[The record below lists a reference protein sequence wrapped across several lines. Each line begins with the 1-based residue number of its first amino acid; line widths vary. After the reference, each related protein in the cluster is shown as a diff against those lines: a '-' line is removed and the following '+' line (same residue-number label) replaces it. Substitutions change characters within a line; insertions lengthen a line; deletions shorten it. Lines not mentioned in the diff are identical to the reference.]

1 MNEGNSRFR
10 LGVVGVIVLALFS
23 GLLARLWFLQVADSK
38 GFAAQT
44 ERNRVRTLKDPPV
57 RGSILDD
64 KGNPVVQNTLVDEIT
79 VKRGLTAEQ
88 TDIMAKNLGSLL
100 LRSKKSI
107 LDDMNSP
114 RFSPYEPVVVAKKID
129 YDSLVYIE
137 EHPELF
143 PGVEATRRT
152 TRDYAFGDLGSHLIG
167 YVAAINKNELKLR
180 KGEGYGQS
188 DQIGKQGVEQLFETE
203 LRGVPRTRKL
213 EVDSR
218 GRFVQVLSDTPAQ
231 AGHDVQLTMDAG
243 VQKIAEESLAQGMLG
258 ARRLRSTTG
267 NGGLLKADGGA
278 VVVLNANDGSVVA
291 LASAP
296 TYPVS
301 QFTNGIPADEFQK
314 LTDPAQSNYPLID
327 RATQGLYA
335 PGSTFK
341 LISSI
346 AGLED
351 GAITPD
357 YSYNDRG
364 FIDVGNGQKLYN
376 AQHESHGFVTVKRAL
391 TVSSDVFFFN
401 LGFQVWRE
409 HQADKESTDPKSP
422 IYAIQQTAH
431 EFGFGAAT
439 GIGLPDEARGRI
451 PDLNFKNQFNQNNP
465 DPGSK
470 VWLPG
475 DNMNVAVG
483 QGDVLVT
490 PLQLATAYAAFANGG
505 TLYQPRVASKILE
518 NSGVAGA
525 GKVIRDLPS
534 QPIAKIKIPDEVRKP
549 ILEGLEGA
557 VCDPEGTAYAAFQ
570 DYICG
575 TVAGKTGTAQTSHN
589 QQDNALFCGFS
600 PAEPPA
606 ADSGQPQY
614 VVCVVVEH
622 GGFGGSVAAPIARRI
637 FDYLGGN
644 TNPAPVKL
652 APTSATRND

>member
-1 MNEGNSRFR
+1 MTEGNSRFR

-23 GLLARLWFLQVADSK
+23 ALLARLWFLQVADSQ

-57 RGSILDD
+57 RGSIIDD
-64 KGNPVVQNTLVDEIT
+64 KGNPIVQNTLVDEIT
-79 VKRGLTAEQ
+79 VKRGLTPEQ
-88 TDIMAKNLGSLL
+88 TDITATNLGRVL
-100 LRSKKSI
+100 LRSKKSV
-107 LDDMNSP
+107 LDALDSP
-114 RFSPYEPVVVAKKID
+114 LFSPYEPVVVAKQVD
-129 YDSLVYIE
+129 YTSLVYIE

-152 TRDYAFGDLGSHLIG
+152 TRDYVYNDLGAHLIG

-180 KGEGYGQS
+180 KDEGYGQS

-231 AGHDVQLTMDAG
+231 AGHDVQLTLDAG
-243 VQKIAEESLAQGMLG
+243 VQKIAEESLNEGMQG
-258 ARRLRSTTG
+258 ARSLHSTTG
-267 NGGLLKADGGA
+267 NGGLLKADAGA

-296 TYPVS
+296 SYPVS
-301 QFTNGIPADEFQK
+301 QFTNGIPANAFSR
-314 LTDPAQSNYPLID
+314 LTDPSANFPLID
-327 RATQGLYA
+327 RATQGQYA

-341 LISSI
+341 PFTAI
-346 AGLED
+346 AALGS
-351 GAITPD
+351 GNITPD
-357 YSYNDRG
+357 FSYDDKG
-364 FIDVGNGQKLYN
+364 FIDLGNGQKLYN
-376 AQHESHGFVTVKRAL
+376 AQHAAHGFVNVQRAL

-401 LGFQVWRE
+401 LGFRLWYP
-409 HQADKESTDPKSP
+409 HQNEKESTDPKSP
-422 IYAIQQTAH
+422 LYVIQQTAR
-431 EFGFGAAT
+431 EFGFGEPT
-439 GIGLPDEARGRI
+439 GIGLPDEAKGRV
-451 PDLNFKNQFNQNNP
+451 PDLNFKLLFNKNNP
-465 DPGSK
+465 DPGAK

-475 DNMNVAVG
+475 DNANLAVG
-483 QGDVLVT
+483 QGDLLVT

-525 GKVIRDLPS
+525 GKVVRDLPS
-534 QPIAKIKIPDEVRKP
+534 QPVAKIKIPDDTHKT
-549 ILEGLEGA
+549 ILAGLEGA

-570 DYICG
+570 GYQCG
-575 TVAGKTGTAQTSHN
+575 SVAGKTGTAQTSNN

-600 PAEPPA
+600 PADPPA
-606 ADSGQPQY
+606 PDSGQPQY
-614 VVCVVVEH
+614 VVCAVVEH

-644 TNPAPVKL
+644 ANPPPVRVNAPKQ
-652 APTSATRND
+652 D

>member
-1 MNEGNSRFR
+1 MTEGNSRFR

-23 GLLARLWFLQVADSK
+23 ALFARLWFLQVADSK

-44 ERNRVRTLKDPPV
+44 ERNRVRTVKDPPV

-79 VKRGLTAEQ
+79 VKRGLSAEQ
-88 TDIMAKNLGSLL
+88 TDITATNLGRLL
-100 LRSKKSI
+100 LRSKQSI
-107 LDDMNSP
+107 LDDLSSP
-114 RFSPYEPVVVAKKID
+114 QFSPYEPVVVAKQVD
-129 YDSLVYIE
+129 FDSLVYVE

-152 TRDYAFGDLGSHLIG
+152 TRDYVFNDLGAHLIG
-167 YVAAINKNELKLR
+167 YVAAINKQELKIHQ
-180 KGEGYGQS
+180 GQGYGQS
-188 DQIGKQGVEQLFETE
+188 DQIGKQGVEQLFESE
-203 LRGVPRTRKL
+203 LRGVPRTRRL

-243 VQKIAEESLAQGMLG
+243 VQGIAEQSLAQGMLG
-258 ARRLRSTTG
+258 ARSLHSTTG
-267 NGGLLKADGGA
+267 NGGLLKADAGA
-278 VVVLNANDGSVVA
+278 VVVLNASDGSVVA

-296 TYPVS
+296 SYPVS
-301 QFTNGIPADEFQK
+301 QFTNGIPSDVFKK
-314 LTDPAQSNYPLID
+314 LTDPAQTNFPLID

-341 LISSI
+341 PFTSI
-346 AGLED
+346 AALQS

-357 YSYNDRG
+357 YSYYDKG
-364 FIDVGNGQKLYN
+364 FIDLGNGQKLYN
-376 AQHESHGFVTVKRAL
+376 AQHEAHGYVNLQQAL

-401 LGFQVWRE
+401 LGFRIWYD
-409 HQADKESTDPKSP
+409 HPDKESTDPKDP
-422 IYAIQQTAH
+422 MYAIQQVAR
-431 EFGFGAAT
+431 EFGFGTAT
-439 GIGLPDEARGRI
+439 GIGLPGESRGRV
-451 PDLNFKNQFNQNNP
+451 PDLSFKQTFNKTST
-465 DPGSK
+465 DPGAK

-475 DNMNVAVG
+475 DNANLAVG
-483 QGDVLVT
+483 QGDLLVT

-518 NSGVAGA
+518 NSGVSGA

-534 QPIAKIKIPDEVRKP
+534 QPIAKVKIPDDVRTQ
-549 ILEGLEGA
+549 ILTGLSGA
-557 VCDPEGTAYAAFQ
+557 VCDPSGTAYAAFQ
-570 DYICG
+570 GYECG
-575 TVAGKTGTAQTSHN
+575 SVAGKTGTAQTSNN
-589 QQDNALFCGFS
+589 QQDNALFCGFT
-600 PAEPPA
+600 PVNPPA
-606 ADSGQPQY
+606 PDSGQPQY

-644 TNPAPVKL
+644 ANPPPVRVNPPK
-652 APTSATRND
+652 TD

>member
-1 MNEGNSRFR
+1 MSEGNSRFR

-23 GLLARLWFLQVADSK
+23 ALLARLWFLQVADSQ

-88 TDIMAKNLGSLL
+88 TDIMAKNLGRLL

-107 LDDMNSP
+107 LDDMDSP
-114 RFSPYEPVVVAKKID
+114 RFSPYEPVVVAKKVD

-137 EHPELF
+137 EHPALF
-143 PGVEATRRT
+143 PGVEANRRT
-152 TRDYAFGDLGSHLIG
+152 TRDYAFDDLGAHLIG

-180 KGEGYGQS
+180 QSEGYGQS

-258 ARRLRSTTG
+258 ARRLHSTTG
-267 NGGLLKADGGA
+267 NGGQLKADAGA

-301 QFTNGIPADEFQK
+301 QFTNGIPAEEFQK
-314 LTDPAQSNYPLID
+314 LTDPGQSNYPLID

-341 LISSI
+341 LFSAI

-351 GAITPD
+351 GEITPD
-357 YSYNDRG
+357 YTYNDRG
-364 FIDVGNGQKLYN
+364 FIDLGNGQKVYN
-376 AQHESHGFVTVKRAL
+376 AQREAHGIVDVKRAL

-401 LGFQVWRE
+401 LGFKFFQD
-409 HQADKESTDPKSP
+409 HQGEKESTNLKDG
-422 IYAIQQTAH
+422 IYGIQQTAH
-431 EFGFGAAT
+431 QFGFGAAT
-439 GIGLPDEARGRI
+439 GIGLPDEARGRV
-451 PDLNFKNQFNQNNP
+451 PDLSFKLALNQNNP

-475 DNMNVAVG
+475 DNMNLAVG
-483 QGDVLVT
+483 QGDLLVT

-534 QPIAKIKIPDEVRKP
+534 QPVAKIKIPDEVRKA
-549 ILEGLEGA
+549 ILPGLEGA
-557 VCDPEGTAYAAFQ
+557 VCDPQGTAYAAFQ

-606 ADSGQPQY
+606 PDSGQPQY

-652 APTSATRND
+652 APTSTKND